1 MTESALVDVGWLFRQ
16 IGDEKLVV
24 LDASVPPVVPGF
36 EPRHGGTRARR
47 SPFPGSSTSPL
58 PSPQAATQLASG
70 PASRAQDSD
79 RSSSAGSHLRS

>member
-36 EPRHGGTRARR
+36 VSINNENNSTVIADARR
-47 SPFPGSSTSPL
+47 FDYDQQVCNCLLYTSP
-58 PSPQAATQLASG
+58 SPRDA
-70 PASRAQDSD
+70 
-79 RSSSAGSHLRS
+79 